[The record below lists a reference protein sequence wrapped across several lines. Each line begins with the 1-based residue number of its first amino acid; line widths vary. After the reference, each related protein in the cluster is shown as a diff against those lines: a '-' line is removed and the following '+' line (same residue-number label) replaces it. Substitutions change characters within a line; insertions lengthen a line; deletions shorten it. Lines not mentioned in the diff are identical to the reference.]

1 MNKFICSLLFLL
13 VSRIAFS
20 QSPNHLLQFPITEG
34 SIHSITAGG
43 SYTVLQGNF
52 NSIGSYQGN
61 GVVIDVATGTYD
73 PAWPKF
79 HGYVYTAISDN
90 NGGWFVA
97 GTSNVNSTT
106 YQRLVH
112 VKSDKTI
119 DETWSPTPNNF
130 VTAFA
135 IEGNTLY
142 VGGAFTQIAGSAR
155 NRLAAFDIT
164 TGNLLPWNPNV
175 PSGRI
180 ETLTVSGGTVYVG
193 GQFTEVGGQPRK
205 NIAAINGTTGSV
217 TSWNPTVDGINSSV
231 QTIKVSGGLVYVGG
245 FFTSAG
251 GQSRR
256 SIAALDITTG
266 TATAWNPNPNNSVV
280 TTIEMNGSTLFMG
293 GTFTTVGGISR
304 EYLAEVDLVTGAL
317 TSWDPNF
324 DDATVYDLE
333 LSGTTLYVAGTF
345 QTVNGIDKE
354 GLAAV
359 STVTGALLSW
369 DAYPGEGITSMVL
382 AGDLMFV
389 VASDNQPLKFGWKPT
404 NNFAVVD
411 NETGELYLTDLDVGG
426 ETIISALVRNG
437 MVYLAGTF
445 TEVNGQPRLG
455 LAAVDILTGVVQ
467 SWAPETDGYV
477 ADMASFAGRIFL
489 GGDFSSVN
497 GSPTEALAI
506 VDAVT
511 GNLEPLSFD
520 FEGGRITALDYSNG
534 NIYAAGNFLIV
545 NGTNRENIVG
555 IDAADG
561 SILSWHPSDPA
572 IETMNKLE
580 ADGDWIVLRNES
592 NEVIVLESFDD
603 DIYMTFQDMEDFALF
618 ENLLILGTTTID
630 FGVNGLAAYDLLAD
644 DFTSWIPD
652 VGSDPDGYPS
662 VSVVGVNEDLIFI
675 AGSFRSL
682 GFEAREGFGAYN
694 IFSVNQPPVIETTTS
709 SVAIGGVA
717 TINLLDLISDP
728 NNNLDLSSLQV
739 IDGVSQAGAFATINA
754 AHELIL
760 DYQGVAFN
768 GTDVVTIEAC
778 DFDLAC
784 TQEQITIE
792 VIGKVVVYNALS
804 PNSDLKNEIFY
815 LQHIDLLPDTQNNH
829 VTIYNRWGDVV
840 FEISN
845 YNNADRVFNGKN
857 KNGNDLSSGTYFYK
871 IKFASGRPGQTGY
884 LSLKR

>member
-1 MNKFICSLLFLL
+1 MNKFLCFTFL
-13 VSRIAFS
+13 IASHVVFS
-20 QSPNHLLQFPITEG
+20 QSPDHLTQFPITEG

-52 NSIGSYQGN
+52 NSMGSYQGN

-73 PAWPKF
+73 SSWPKF
-79 HGYVYTAISDN
+79 HDYVYTAISDN

-97 GTSNVNSTT
+97 GTSNVNSTP
-106 YQRLVH
+106 YLRLVH

-130 VTAFA
+130 VSAFA

-155 NRLAAFDIT
+155 NLLAAFDIT
-164 TGNLLPWNPNV
+164 TGNLLPWNPNLT
-175 PSGRI
+175 PGRI
-180 ETLTVSGGTVYVG
+180 ETLTASGGVVYVG

-205 NIAAINGTTGSV
+205 NIAAINGATGAV

-231 QTIKVSGGLVYVGG
+231 QTIKVAGGLVYVGG

-266 TATAWNPNPNNSVV
+266 TATAWNPNPNSSVV
-280 TTIEMNGSTLFMG
+280 RAIEMNSSTLFMG
-293 GTFTTVGGISR
+293 GTFTTVGGTLR
-304 EYLAEVDLVTGAL
+304 EYLAEVNLTTGAL

-333 LSGTTLYVAGTF
+333 LNGTTLYVAGTF
-345 QTVNGIDKE
+345 QTINGADRE

-359 STVTGALLSW
+359 SASTGALLSW
-369 DAYPGEGITSMVL
+369 NAYPREGVTSMAL
-382 AGDLMFV
+382 AGDIMFV
-389 VASDNQPLKFGWKPT
+389 EASDRNQFKFDWKPT
-404 NNFAVVD
+404 NDFAVVD

-426 ETIISALVRNG
+426 ETIISATVRSGN
-437 MVYLAGTF
+437 VYLAGTF
-445 TEVNGQPRLG
+445 FEVNGQPRNG

-467 SWAPETDGYV
+467 PWAPETDGNV
-477 ADMASFAGRIFL
+477 IDLASFGGRIFL
-489 GGDFSSVN
+489 GGDFASVN

-545 NGTNRENIVG
+545 NGINRENIVG
-555 IDAADG
+555 INATNG
-561 SILSWHPSDPA
+561 SILAWHPSDPA

-580 ADGDWIVLRNES
+580 VDGDWVVVRNES
-592 NEVIVLESFDD
+592 NEVIVFEVFDD
-603 DIYMTFQDMEDFALF
+603 DIYTSFADMEDFALV
-618 ENLLILGTTTID
+618 ENLLFLGSRNAGN
-630 FGVNGLAAYDLLAD
+630 FGTNGLAAYDLLTD
-644 DFTSWIPD
+644 NFTSWNPD
-652 VGSDPDGYPS
+652 VGVDPDGYES
-662 VSVVGVNEDLIFI
+662 VSTVGANEDLIFI
-675 AGSFRSL
+675 SGNFTSL
-682 GFEAREGFGAYN
+682 GFETREGFGAYN
-694 IFSVNQPPVIETTTS
+694 MFAGNQPPIIETTTS
-709 SVAIGGVA
+709 SVATGGIA
-717 TINLLDLISDP
+717 TINLPDLISDP

-739 IDGVSQAGAFATINA
+739 LDGISQEGALATINTL
-754 AHELIL
+754 HELVL
-760 DYQGVAFN
+760 NYQGVAFN
-768 GTDVVTIEAC
+768 GIDLVTIEAC

-784 TQEQITIE
+784 TQQQLSIE
-792 VIGKVVVYNALS
+792 VIGSVVVYNALS
-804 PNSDLKNEIFY
+804 PNGDLKNEIFY
-815 LQHIDLLPDTQNNH
+815 LQHVDILPDTQNNR
-829 VTIYNRWGDVV
+829 VTIYNRWGDLV
-840 FEISN
+840 FETTN
-845 YNNADRVFNGKN
+845 YNNTDRVFIGKN
-857 KNGNDLSSGTYFYK
+857 KNGNDLPSGTYFYK
-871 IKFASGRPGQTGY
+871 IEFSERPALSGF